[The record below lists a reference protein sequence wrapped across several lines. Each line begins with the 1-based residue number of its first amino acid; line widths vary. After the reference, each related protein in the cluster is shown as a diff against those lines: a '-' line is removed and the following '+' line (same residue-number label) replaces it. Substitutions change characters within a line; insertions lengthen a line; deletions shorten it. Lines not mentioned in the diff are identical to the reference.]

1 MKRRFIFAKRR
12 FVSSTSHSVLSKVHY
27 QLYYRQL
34 KPTKESLLYVESLK
48 DIRRYVKTEKF
59 VAQTLSHF
67 GKILDC
73 FVGCNTRSNARQNP
87 NHRFARIFSLAQ
99 SFFVGIERTI
109 AAFAVWKVK
118 KSDLSASCTY
128 RTVNKRLAKYYKV
141 EKTEVY
147 VNNSDGVM
155 SEISGLGTALVVWD
169 PDSVSDGDVVR
180 LGDRK

>member
-1 MKRRFIFAKRR
+1 MIQKRNRFSTNSQKSKKIALDFQPLANPKIENMKRRFIFAKRR

-27 QLYYRQL
+27 QLYFRQL
-34 KPTKESLLYVESLK
+34 KPTKECLLYVESLK
-48 DIRRYVKTEKF
+48 DIGRYIKTEKF

-73 FVGCNTRSNARQNP
+73 FVGCNARCNARQNP

-128 RTVNKRLAKYYKV
+128 RTVNKRLAKSLTSVVDKV
-141 EKTEVY
+141 
-147 VNNSDGVM
+147 S
-155 SEISGLGTALVVWD
+155 
-169 PDSVSDGDVVR
+169 
-180 LGDRK
+180 